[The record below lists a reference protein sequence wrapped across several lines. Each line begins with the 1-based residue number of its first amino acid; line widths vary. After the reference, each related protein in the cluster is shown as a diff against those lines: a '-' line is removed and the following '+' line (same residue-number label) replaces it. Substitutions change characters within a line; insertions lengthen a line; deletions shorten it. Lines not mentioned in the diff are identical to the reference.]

1 MSRRLFSKK
10 PSEQRP
16 VFGGKARGGTA
27 FEGSESGPAHVKT
40 EERASKTKK
49 RTGQNVQPR

>member
-49 RTGQNVQPR
+49 RTGQNVQPG